1 MISVKT
7 TQTGELFAG
16 SRGVALRFKLIPPAG
31 AEFDFDLDD
40 TTAIH
45 IDFQRPDGS
54 TFDADLNIPGDVIDS
69 ANRIVRYITQ
79 DGDTPI
85 SGRYEFSMAI
95 DAGPGERIIAQGTF
109 KVS

>member
-1 MISVKT
+1 
-7 TQTGELFAG
+7 
-16 SRGVALRFKLIPPAG
+16 
-31 AEFDFDLDD
+31 
-40 TTAIH
+40 
-45 IDFQRPDGS
+45 
-54 TFDADLNIPGDVIDS
+54 VIDS